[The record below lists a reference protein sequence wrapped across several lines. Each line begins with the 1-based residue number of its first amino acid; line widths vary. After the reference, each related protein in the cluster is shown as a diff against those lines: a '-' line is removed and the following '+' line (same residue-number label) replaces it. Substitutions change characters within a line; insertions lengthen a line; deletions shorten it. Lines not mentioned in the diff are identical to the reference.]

1 MSFCPNGHVQE
12 LETIKY
18 VMHYVMNFYEF
29 NLMYKG
35 VTNLFVII
43 KIIHFVYR
51 SSILM
56 VVTPGSIIYF

>member
-29 NLMYKG
+29 NMMYQS
-35 VTNLFVII
+35 VINFFVIVMMI
-43 KIIHFVYR
+43 RF
-51 SSILM
+51 
-56 VVTPGSIIYF
+56 PGSIT

>member
-35 VTNLFVII
+35 VTNLFVI
-43 KIIHFVYR
+43 KMIIHFVLR
-51 SSILM
+51 SSI
-56 VVTPGSIIYF
+56 

>member
-43 KIIHFVYR
+43 MIIHFVFR
-51 SSILM
+51 LM
-56 VVTPGSIIYF
+56 VVTPGSITYIQ

>member
-35 VTNLFVII
+35 VTNLFVI
-43 KIIHFVYR
+43 KMIIHFVFR
-51 SSILM
+51 LTS
-56 VVTPGSIIYF
+56 GSITYIQ

>member
-43 KIIHFVYR
+43 IT
-51 SSILM
+51 STSILM
-56 VVTPGSIIYF
+56 VVTPGSITYI